1 MNQNLVSIE
10 FSPAEL
16 DAIDGALAVLEAKLD
31 RLIVLSPEQRHQALK
46 MGDKSEA
53 FCRQTEMVLRQNP
66 GMVPGDFSLE
76 EYRLDLAALDALRP
90 RLQRLRTLTD
100 RADDTELALGSDIMS
115 ASYDGYA
122 LAKVGGKGTALDT
135 LKEAMQTR
143 LSRKPHTS
151 PDTPAA

>member
-31 RLIVLSPEQRHQALK
+31 RLIVLTPEQRHKALK
-46 MGDKSEA
+46 MGDKSEV

-66 GMVPGDFSLE
+66 GMVPGDFSLDD
-76 EYRLDLAALDALRP
+76 YRLDLAALDALRP
-90 RLQRLRTLTD
+90 RLQRLRALTD

-115 ASYDGYA
+115 AALDGYRF
-122 LAKVGGKGTALDT
+122 AKIAGKGTALDS
-135 LKEAMQTR
+135 LKEAMQVR
-143 LSRKPHTS
+143 LSRKPRD
-151 PDTPAA
+151 PGKPAA

>member
-1 MNQNLVSIE
+1 MNQDLVAIE
-10 FSPAEL
+10 FSPADL

-31 RLIVLSPEQRHQALK
+31 RLIVLTPEQRHKALK
-46 MGDKSEA
+46 MGDKSEV

-100 RADDTELALGSDIMS
+100 RADDTELALGSDILS
-115 ASYDGYA
+115 ASLDGYA
-122 LAKVGGKGTALDT
+122 LTKVIGQGTGLDT
-135 LKEAMQTR
+135 LKAAMKTR
-143 LSRKPHTS
+143 LARKSRKPA
-151 PDTPAA
+151 DPAA

>member
-31 RLIVLSPEQRHQALK
+31 RLIVLTPEQRHKALK
-46 MGDKSEA
+46 MGDKSEV

-66 GMVPGDFSLE
+66 GIVPGNF
-76 EYRLDLAALDALRP
+76 DLAGLQQDIVAIDALRP

-100 RADDTELALGSDIMS
+100 RADDTELALGSDILS
-115 ASYDGYA
+115 ASLDGYA

-143 LSRKPHTS
+143 LSRKPRK
-151 PDTPAA
+151 PGTPTA